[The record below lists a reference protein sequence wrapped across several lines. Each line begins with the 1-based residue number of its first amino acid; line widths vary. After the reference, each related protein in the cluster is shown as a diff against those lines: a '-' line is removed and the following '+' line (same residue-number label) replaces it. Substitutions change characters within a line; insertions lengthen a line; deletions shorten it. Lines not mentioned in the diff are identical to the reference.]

1 MAAHKDM
8 QGRTLKVGDTVAY
21 VSYYNANSLVIGKIL
36 DLKKVRAE
44 VITNFRGWVGGETT
58 ESVRSDQ
65 LVKVVPVKSA
75 AKPQSAKILA
85 FPNKTF
91 GRP

>member
-21 VSYYNANSLVIGKIL
+21 VSYYNSKSLVIGKIL

-58 ESVRSDQ
+58 ETVRSDQ

-91 GRP
+91 A

>member
-8 QGRTLKVGDTVAY
+8 QGRTLRVGDTVAY
-21 VSYYNANSLVIGKIL
+21 VSYYNGNSLVIGRIT

-44 VITNFRGWVGGETT
+44 VVTDSQGWLGGEIT
-58 ESVRSDQ
+58 ETVRSDQ
-65 LVKVVPVKSA
+65 LVKVAPVKSA
-75 AKPQSAKILA
+75 VKPQSAKILA

-91 GRP
+91 A

>member
-1 MAAHKDM
+1 M

-65 LVKVVPVKSA
+65 LIKVAPVK

-91 GRP
+91 A

>member
-1 MAAHKDM
+1 MAVHKDM
-8 QGRTLKVGDTVAY
+8 QGKTLKVGDTVAY
-21 VSYYNANSLVIGKIL
+21 VSYYNANSLVIGKIT

-44 VITNFRGWVGGETT
+44 VVSPSSGWLVGETT
-58 ESVRSDQ
+58 ETVRSDQ

-75 AKPQSAKILA
+75 VKPQSAKILA

-91 GRP
+91 A